1 MSEKNVHQLQWKQKN
16 TQDQSINYAPRNV
29 DNHQQGTTIGINHQS
44 SAADAAASS
53 APTNHSHSLSLSSH
67 STIAVLGSGSSSNG
81 RFPIIV
87 SGGHQHQVVNSP
99 PVVAATP
106 ITPTTPIGLQQH
118 FQQMQHLQQQHQ
130 QQQQQ
135 QQQQNL
141 HQQQQQQHH
150 LQQQQQEQHHFHHQP
165 QNPHFE
171 ISKIMSINS
180 GALSRLDLAPAL
192 SNHAVPSAITENV
205 LSLIGMASGSGGNNA
220 NKNSNCIKIPDE
232 EKLRKV
238 QAVVESGIGDHA
250 KQQILQILDR
260 ISTLKPVERLLL
272 YLRMPGESAD
282 SDPLRQPQNPL
293 GTRSE
298 INHTINWVRSH
309 LEHDPKVSI
318 PKQDVYNDYLAYCE
332 RLDIKPLSTAD
343 FGKVMKQVFPEIRP
357 RRLGTRGHS
366 RYCYAAMRKTTKLIP
381 PQLPILG
388 GVGGSGQSI
397 EPGNS
402 EIECDTSTDTWNTI
416 RNWAESL
423 FSVKF
428 ENMKD
433 LAEHIRNN
441 DYAACGGAGS
451 SRVLLQKKLQQRDVK
466 EKRVYADSGPLKK
479 RRKKKR
485 KGSTSSESSTTQNP
499 SSVGS
504 ANEPLKASDEVV
516 LTALTI
522 KQEIPDS
529 PISLQSRRQQLH
541 FQNASAAF
549 DSQMHGQQLQPMNLV
564 TESERSKTGPLPT
577 SSLVVKNLTKT
588 IADLSPSVSLLPIDP
603 QLSSVKEEIINDEY
617 NPQNVICKKVR
628 RAHQTKG
635 ILATSSTQS
644 SSISGTTNEVQAA
657 AQAIELP
664 PVSGSNYSMG
674 PPAQITTTA
683 MESAKLATQL
693 RARKQRLLQAHSDMY
708 QSYDTQHQNILG
720 QQQQQ
725 PPTLVDNV
733 EITEDKDVV
742 LPENLGLPRERVIS
756 ICNMDKHELDD
767 YLNTNDEDNSQ
778 DQEAELLQYFQTGD
792 AENNNNINKQLP
804 QQQQQHQQLQLQEQ
818 PGIDAKNPT
827 LAVISNIN
835 SAFEAPSKKKSN
847 NTMTNSSC
855 NSFTK
860 DREDITQLRNY
871 LHQNF
876 NKDSNETIGAM
887 NTAMAG
893 NQRGNFQGQK
903 FTSNGNHCILPG
915 IFNEGSASASLV
927 IMSQKHLNEITSPSR
942 DTSAAAAAAASAAA
956 SSSLPTTPMAVK
968 TAAISRNNSMG
979 TSSVSI
985 SNNVRGTQKRKI
997 NLNAM
1002 VPAPSTTQRRK
1013 NCTFFPISPNI
1024 NVSNNKSNNTT
1035 LVSSSSALTATTNS
1049 NLFASPRLTAPM
1061 GRTKPV
1067 LHKQHSLPNTVDKN
1081 AILSS
1086 TNDPMI
1092 GSIRNNRSYSTMTSA
1107 SAPPSPSILQDTN
1120 ILGKS
1125 YTANNAGNSLSGYNL
1140 LLSNQDYPQTFANS
1154 CATTHDQNSLEC
1166 VLDEPPTHLMAE
1178 SRSRSVPLQYRNSP
1192 AFNQTANYAGFSST
1206 CSSAAQTP
1214 VPPQFADFNDPSSIL
1229 DIFSD
1234 TSQTHGSSIK
1244 LEESS
1249 GSLLCSSIN
1258 DILAPDF
1265 GRIPNSFGGIV
1276 SRSVPS
1282 TPVPLNNVLD
1292 PFLSGRKHHQQPDSF
1307 PSAQSKYSTKMYDI
1321 SKSMPTTPIT
1331 SNTATPSFRYSP
1343 EFNRDFLIN
1352 GNTVESTTAYSR
1364 APSVVAVNGLSDS
1377 LLDDAR
1383 EGGSSSLTDGMDDLT
1398 SFGEVPESIMEADIL
1413 NMNNL

>member
-16 TQDQSINYAPRNV
+16 PQEQSINYAPRNV
-29 DNHQQGTTIGINHQS
+29 VDTTHQHGINHQS
-44 SAADAAASS
+44 TAADAAAPSTQS
-53 APTNHSHSLSLSSH
+53 NHPISSH
-67 STIAVLGSGSSSNG
+67 SSIASIGSASSSNGG

-87 SGGHQHQVVNSP
+87 SSGGQHHQQIVNSP
-99 PVVAATP
+99 PVVALSTP
-106 ITPTTPIGLQQH
+106 TTPTTPIGLQQH
-118 FQQMQHLQQQHQ
+118 FHQMQHLQHQ

-135 QQQQNL
+135 QQHL
-141 HQQQQQQHH
+141 HQQLQHQQQ
-150 LQQQQQEQHHFHHQP
+150 QQQQQEQHHYHHQ
-165 QNPHFE
+165 QQSQHFE
-171 ISKIMSINS
+171 ISKIMAINS
-180 GALSRLDLAPAL
+180 GALSRLDLVPAL
-192 SNHAVPSAITENV
+192 SNHPVPSAITENV

-220 NKNSNCIKIPDE
+220 NKNSNSIKIPDE

-272 YLRMPGESAD
+272 YLRMPGESPD

-381 PQLPILG
+381 PQLPMLG
-388 GVGGSGQSI
+388 KGGGEVPDLGS
-397 EPGNS
+397 S
-402 EIECDTSTDTWNTI
+402 EIETDTTTDSWNTV
-416 RNWAESL
+416 RTWAEGL
-423 FSVKF
+423 FSLKF
-428 ENMKD
+428 ESMKD
-433 LAEHIRNN
+433 LAEHIKSNEH
-441 DYAACGGAGS
+441 AASGATSS

-504 ANEPLKASDEVV
+504 INDPSKSSDEVI
-516 LTALTI
+516 LSALAI
-522 KQEIPDS
+522 KQEVPDS
-529 PISLQSRRQQLH
+529 PNSSQPRRQQQLH
-541 FQNASAAF
+541 FQHSPAPF
-549 DSQMHGQQLQPMNLV
+549 DSQMHGQQLLPMNLV
-564 TESERSKTGPLPT
+564 TESERSRTLGGQLPPN
-577 SSLVVKNLTKT
+577 SSVAKNLTKT
-588 IADLSPSVSLLPIDP
+588 IVDLPPSVSLLPIDP

-635 ILATSSTQS
+635 ILATSNTPS
-644 SSISGTTNEVQAA
+644 SSISGTSIEAQAA

-664 PVSGSNYSMG
+664 PTSGSNYSMG
-674 PPAQITTTA
+674 PPAQITTSA
-683 MESAKLATQL
+683 MESAKFASQL
-693 RARKQRLLQAHSDMY
+693 RARKLRLLQAHPEMY
-708 QSYDTQHQNILG
+708 QSYDPQHQQLLG

-725 PPTLVDNV
+725 PALVDNV
-733 EITEDKDVV
+733 EITEDKDGV

-767 YLNTNDEDNSQ
+767 YLHTNDEDNSQ

-792 AENNNNINKQLP
+792 AENNNNNKQAP
-804 QQQQQHQQLQLQEQ
+804 QQQQQQLQQQQLQLQQ
-818 PGIDAKNPT
+818 PPSIDAHNPA
-827 LAVISNIN
+827 LAGINNSN

-847 NTMTNSSC
+847 NTITSNAG

-876 NKDSNETIGAM
+876 NKDSSEAVGAIAAA
-887 NTAMAG
+887 TAA
-893 NQRGNFQGQK
+893 NQKGNFQGQK

-942 DTSAAAAAAASAAA
+942 DTAIAAAAAASFPTTAMAA
-956 SSSLPTTPMAVK
+956 S
-968 TAAISRNNSMG
+968 TAITSRNHSMA
-979 TSSVSI
+979 TSSVST
-985 SNNVRGTQKRKI
+985 SNNMRATQKRKI

-1024 NVSNNKSNNTT
+1024 NLSNSKTNSSTI
-1035 LVSSSSALTATTNS
+1035 VSSSSSASATTNS

-1067 LHKQHSLPNTVDKN
+1067 LHKQHSLPTHVDKN

-1086 TNDPMI
+1086 ANDPMI
-1092 GSIRNNRSYSTMTSA
+1092 GSSRNNRSYSTMTSA

-1120 ILGKS
+1120 LFGKS
-1125 YTANNAGNSLSGYNL
+1125 CTTNNACNSVNSGYNL
-1140 LLSNQDYPQTFANS
+1140 LLSTPDYPQSFGNS
-1154 CATTHDQNSLEC
+1154 CVTTHDQNSLEC
-1166 VLDEPPTHLMAE
+1166 VLDEPPPHLMAE

-1192 AFNQTANYAGFSST
+1192 AFNQTTNYAGFSST

-1234 TSQTHGSSIK
+1234 ASQTHGSSIK
-1244 LEESS
+1244 LEESN

-1258 DILAPDF
+1258 DILQPDF

-1292 PFLSGRKHHQQPDSF
+1292 PFLSGRKQNQLQDAF

-1364 APSVVAVNGLSDS
+1364 APSVAAVNGLSDS
-1377 LLDDAR
+1377 LLDDGR
-1383 EGGSSSLTDGMDDLT
+1383 EGGSNSLTDGMDDLT
-1398 SFGEVPESIMEADIL
+1398 SFGEVSESIMEADIL